1 MPKNVIVNTSPI
13 FYLHRLRLL
22 EILEKLYGTIIVPSA
37 VINELE
43 QGKVQG
49 EDVPKLHVLS
59 WVKIQQVKTYKFLKL
74 VPDLGSGETE
84 VLTLGLENPESLI
97 IIDDYLARHI
107 AELQGLK
114 FTGTVGILLKA
125 KYKGYIVS
133 VSDILTQL
141 TNLGFRISDRLK
153 QDILRLANEIT

>member
-1 MPKNVIVNTSPI
+1 MPENVIVNTSPI

-49 EDVPKLHVLS
+49 EDVPDLHVLS
-59 WVKIQQVKTYKFLKL
+59 WVKIQQAKTHEFLKL

-114 FTGTVGILLKA
+114 FTGTAGILLKA
-125 KYKGYIVS
+125 KYKGYILS

-141 TNLGFRISDRLK
+141 TNLGFRISDKLK